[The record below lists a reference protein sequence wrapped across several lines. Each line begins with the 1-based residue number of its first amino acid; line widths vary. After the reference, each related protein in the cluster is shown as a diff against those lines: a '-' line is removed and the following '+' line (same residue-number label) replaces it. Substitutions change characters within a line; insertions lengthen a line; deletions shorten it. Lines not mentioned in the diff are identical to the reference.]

1 MGELNDGGGVERQ
14 IIAFTLSHEAFGI
27 DIVQVQR
34 IAPPETITPVPRAPA
49 FISGIMNLAGRIIT
63 LIDLAQILQ
72 LGKDDEAGQQIII
85 LNHEDMNIGFI
96 TGQVTDVIMTDD
108 ESLNKEIVRI
118 GAQEGNFVSA
128 ILKTGDR
135 IINVLNIEKLF
146 DFMRKSFIDSR
157 GK

>member
-1 MGELNDGGGVERQ
+1 M
-14 IIAFTLSHEAFGI
+14 
-27 DIVQVQR
+27 
-34 IAPPETITPVPRAPA
+34 
-49 FISGIMNLAGRIIT
+49 AGRIIT
-63 LIDLAQILQ
+63 LIDLAEILQ
-72 LGKDDEAGQQIII
+72 LGKGDEAGQQIII
-85 LNHEDMNIGFI
+85 LNHEDMNVGFI

-135 IINVLNIEKLF
+135 IINVLNVEKLF

>member
-1 MGELNDGGGVERQ
+1 MGEHNDGGGAERQ

-34 IAPPETITPVPRAPA
+34 IAPAQTITRVPRAPV

-72 LGKDDEAGQQIII
+72 LEKDDEAGQQIII
-85 LNHEDMNIGFI
+85 LNREDMNIGII

-128 ILKTGDR
+128 ILNMGDR
-135 IINVLNIEKLF
+135 IINILNIEKLF

>member
-1 MGELNDGGGVERQ
+1 MGDQIDGGAVERQ

-34 IAPPETITPVPRAPA
+34 IAPPETITRVPRAPD

-63 LIDLAQILQ
+63 LIDLSRILH
-72 LGKDDEAGQQIII
+72 LGKDEDAGQQIII
-85 LNHEDMNIGFI
+85 LNHEDMNIGFV

-108 ESLNKEIVRI
+108 ESLNREIIRI
-118 GAQEGNFVSA
+118 GAQEENFVSA
-128 ILKTGDR
+128 VLKTEDR
-135 IINVLNIEKLF
+135 IINVLNVDKLF
-146 DFMRKSFIDSR
+146 DFVRKSFIDSR